1 MALPIILNAPTYD
14 VELPLSK
21 KTVSYRPYLVK
32 EEKILMMALESQDQQ
47 QIMKTVQDI
56 INACTFGK
64 IKAKDLPTA
73 ELELL
78 FLKLRAKSV
87 GETSEVSYECKECK
101 TPNPVTINL
110 TEVEI
115 FIPKK
120 AVSPKVMLTD
130 TVGVILK
137 YPTADDVTKSLGGN
151 KKNEGVTDVS
161 RTFAIINSC
170 VEAIFD
176 GENTHEAA
184 SLEKKDVDDFIDSLS
199 THQFKKIQDFFESI
213 PKLSQEVSFTC
224 SKCSTKN
231 DIVLEGLQSFF
242 G

>member
-1 MALPIILNAPTYD
+1 MALPIILNVPTYD

-32 EEKILMMALESQDQQ
+32 EEKILMMALESQDQK
-47 QIMKTVQDI
+47 QIMNAVQDI

-87 GETSEVSYECKECK
+87 GETSQIGFECSDCK
-101 TPNPVTINL
+101 TPNQVVIDL
-110 TEVEI
+110 QAVEI
-115 FIPKK
+115 KMPE
-120 AVSPKVMLTD
+120 KVLSNKIMITD
-130 TVGVILK
+130 SVGMILK
-137 YPTADDVTKSLGGN
+137 YPTADDVTKVLQNS
-151 KKNEGVTDVS
+151 KNNGTDVS

-176 GENTHEAA
+176 AENTHEAA
-184 SLEKKDVDDFIDSLS
+184 SLEKKDIEEFIDSLS
-199 THQFKKIQDFFESI
+199 SAQFKKVQEFFDAI

-224 SKCSTKN
+224 SKCGKKN

>member
-21 KTVSYRPYLVK
+21 KTVTYRPYLVK
-32 EEKILMMALESQDQQ
+32 EEKILMMALESQDQK

-78 FLKLRAKSV
+78 FLKLRSKSV

-110 TEVEI
+110 VEI
-115 FIPKK
+115 EITTPEKT
-120 AVSPKVMLTD
+120 VSPRIMLTD
-130 TVGVILK
+130 TVGVVLK
-137 YPTADDVTKSLGGN
+137 YPTADDVTKALNSKDAG
-151 KKNEGVTDVS
+151 TDVS
-161 RTFAIINSC
+161 KTFAIITAC

-184 SLEKKDVDDFIDSLS
+184 SLEKKDVEDFIDSLS
-199 THQFKKIQDFFESI
+199 THQFKKIQEFFESI
-213 PKLSQEVSFTC
+213 PKLSKDISFTC
-224 SKCSTKN
+224 SKCGAKN
-231 DIVLEGLQSFF
+231 DMVLEGLQSFF

>member
-21 KTVSYRPYLVK
+21 KTVTYRPYLVK
-32 EEKILMMALESQDQQ
+32 EEKILMMALESQDQK

-87 GETSEVSYECKECK
+87 GETSQIGFECSDCK
-101 TPNPVTINL
+101 TPNQVVIDL
-110 TEVEI
+110 QAVEI
-115 FIPKK
+115 KMPEK
-120 AVSPKVMLTD
+120 ALSNKIMITD
-130 TVGVILK
+130 SVGMILK
-137 YPTADDVTKSLGGN
+137 YPTADDVTKVLQNS
-151 KKNEGVTDVS
+151 KNNGTDVS

-176 GENTHEAA
+176 AENTHEAA
-184 SLEKKDVDDFIDSLS
+184 SQSLDILQRHQNFPSVSNQTCAYSKEKRSVVDPANLNSSALMCARWPAD
-199 THQFKKIQDFFESI
+199 Q
-213 PKLSQEVSFTC
+213 SQSRITPMP
-224 SKCSTKN
+224 S
-231 DIVLEGLQSFF
+231 
-242 G
+242 